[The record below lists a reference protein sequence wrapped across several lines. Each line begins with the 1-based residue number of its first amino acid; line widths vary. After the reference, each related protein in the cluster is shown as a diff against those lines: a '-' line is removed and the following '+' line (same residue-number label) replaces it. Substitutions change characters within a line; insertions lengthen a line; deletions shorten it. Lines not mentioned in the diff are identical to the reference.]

1 MPAAR
6 IRGMDLP
13 LRPLLI
19 DCRIEL
25 RKALRQFDQTDLCHR
40 IDTALSMLGN
50 EAAKAGAPDRPAGP
64 VAPAERT
71 AQQVAYAWQMAAR
84 SLKSTH
90 PSLYAELQKEVLRL
104 LDGAG
109 FADANAEIERLKQD
123 LEEAEAAAGRA
134 KLARMKA
141 TGQLNTVCKALAAA
155 APQVPESGDAQATAL
170 ARIEALVKG
179 QGGPAAA
186 AAGGGARPEALDPEA
201 VPPPPFVLELVQAGQ
216 RSFTKAQREFAV
228 AEAMIVTG
236 WQYTPV
242 ELLERGEAW
251 LAGLLLNPDTQA

>member
-1 MPAAR
+1 
-6 IRGMDLP
+6 MDLP

-40 IDTALSMLGN
+40 IDTALSMLGP
-50 EAAKAGAPDRPAGP
+50 EAQARSVGGAEKPEGP
-64 VAPAERT
+64 VAPSERT

-84 SLKSTH
+84 NLKSTH
-90 PSLYAELQKEVLRL
+90 PSLYLELQKEVLRL
-104 LDGAG
+104 LDGG
-109 FADANAEIERLKQD
+109 SFVDANAEIERLKQD
-123 LEEAEAAAGRA
+123 LEEAEDAAGKA

-155 APQVPESGDAQATAL
+155 VPQVEESGDAQTTAL

-179 QGGPAAA
+179 QGTIVGEVAGLGATPAT
-186 AAGGGARPEALDPEA
+186 DPEA
-201 VPPPPFVLELVQAGQ
+201 VPPPPFVLELVQSGQ
-216 RSFTKAQREFAV
+216 RAFNKAQREFAV

-251 LAGLLLNPDTQA
+251 LAALLLNPDAHA

>member
-1 MPAAR
+1 
-6 IRGMDLP
+6 MDLP

-40 IDTALSMLGN
+40 IDAALSMLGN
-50 EAAKAGAPDRPAGP
+50 EAAKAADPSRPDGPAAPS
-64 VAPAERT
+64 ERT

-84 SLKSTH
+84 NLKSTH

-179 QGGPAAA
+179 QGGLA
-186 AAGGGARPEALDPEA
+186 AAGGGAGPEALDPEA

-251 LAGLLLNPDTQA
+251 LAGLLLNPDSQA